1 VISTSL
7 INYDMLRGFMN
18 KPLYID
24 HQATTPAETSVLEA
38 MKPFWSES
46 FGNPH
51 SSDHVIGWHSNA
63 EIQKSKQRI
72 SRMIGASADEIFF
85 TSGATES
92 NNLAAF
98 SLCDLARL
106 HPEKRQI
113 LLSPIDH
120 KCIIN
125 AGLFWAD
132 KFNLDVK
139 MLEVDERG
147 YIDLDFLLSSLKTP
161 SLFCSIG
168 FVNNE
173 IGTIQDIEAISGMLR
188 KAECMFHSDAAQAP
202 KTTDCKRLASLT
214 DLLSFSGHKM
224 GGPQGVGF
232 LYLNA
237 QLQES
242 ITPLMQGGGQQNGIR
257 SGTLPLPLCVGI
269 GEACQMFQGPEAL
282 EKRHYTSKVRDHFY
296 SGLLKLKPNI
306 VLNGPPLADR
316 HVANLNISFV
326 DVDATELLMSLQP
339 NICASTGSACS
350 SGAIEDSHVLKAI
363 GLSSARCGSA
373 VRFSFSHTNSI
384 DEADLALEYIR
395 ECF

>member
-1 VISTSL
+1 
-7 INYDMLRGFMN
+7 MN

-24 HQATTPAETSVLEA
+24 HQATTPVETSVLEA

-51 SSDHVIGWHSNA
+51 SNGHVIGWQSDA
-63 EIQKSKQRI
+63 EIQKSKQRVSNI
-72 SRMIGASADEIFF
+72 IGSNADEIFF

-132 KFNLDVK
+132 KFKLDVK
-139 MLEVDERG
+139 MLKVDEGG
-147 YIDLDFLLSSLKTP
+147 YIDLDHLSESLKTP

-173 IGTIQDIEAISGMLR
+173 IGTIQNMEVISGMLR
-188 KAECMFHSDAAQAP
+188 EAECLFHSDAAQAP
-202 KTTDCKRLASLT
+202 KTIDCKQLASLT
-214 DLLSFSGHKM
+214 DLLSFSGHKI
-224 GGPQGVGF
+224 GGPSGIGF
-232 LYLNA
+232 LYVNA
-237 QLQES
+237 QLQGS
-242 ITPLMQGGGQQNGIR
+242 LTPLIQGGGQQNGIR

-269 GEACQMFQGPEAL
+269 GKACQLLTETGAL
-282 EKRHYTSKVRDHFY
+282 EKRSCTSKIRDLFY
-296 SGLLKLKPNI
+296 EGLIDLTPNI
-306 VLNGPPLADR
+306 VLNGPKLVER
-316 HVANLNISFV
+316 HVGNLNVSFG
-326 DVDATELLMSLQP
+326 DIDATELLMSLQP
-339 NICASTGSACS
+339 NVCASTGSACS
-350 SGAIEDSHVLKAI
+350 SGAIEESHVLTAI
-363 GLSSARCGSA
+363 GLSSERCSSA
-373 VRFSFSHTNSI
+373 LRFSFSHSTNI
-384 DEADLALEYIR
+384 KDVDIALRYIG
-395 ECF
+395 ECLRQK